1 MENNKLSYISWA
13 VLIGA
18 VLILGGWFLTRSSN
32 ANTKPF
38 SFAINDSV
46 SKKAVTVGFEYPKD
60 WNEMA
65 TDKAESKLGSLKT
78 PKTYVLIDKQTLTM
92 MGLKG
97 AQAVVNQRNF
107 EEYTEISSED
117 LKINDLNA
125 VKIGFSYTDNGIN
138 MQACQVLVDL
148 KTNAKDMIVI
158 TYFAPEKDYAKSIG
172 DFGKLIK
179 SISITSSNLK

>member
-32 ANTKPF
+32 ANTKPY
-38 SFAINDSV
+38 SLVINDSIN
-46 SKKAVTVGFEYPKD
+46 KKSVTVGFEYPKD

-65 TDKAESKLGSLKT
+65 TDKAEGKLGSLKT
-78 PKTYVLIDKQTLTM
+78 PKTFVLIDQQTITM

-97 AQAVVNQRNF
+97 AQSVVNQRNF
-107 EEYTEISSED
+107 EEYTELTSEES
-117 LKINDLNA
+117 KVANLNA
-125 VKIGFSYTDNGIN
+125 VKVEFTFVDNGVD
-138 MQACQVLVDL
+138 MKACQMLIDL
-148 KTNAKDMIVI
+148 NTGAKDMIAI
-158 TYFAPEKDYAKSIG
+158 SYFAPEKDFAKGLG

-179 SISITSSNLK
+179 SISIKN